1 MNPSQITV
9 KKTAV
14 KTGVHQAVQ
23 SGKRVERVV
32 EEETNEVEE
41 DDELANLQASE
52 DLDVSEVIQNMVK
65 NVSLGFFVCHRSF
78 QDLLSFPTGGVWS
91 PYHCRCSISFISIP
105 SLCIGICQ
113 SQLYLKKEETK
124 L

>member
-23 SGKRVERVV
+23 YGKRVERLV

-41 DDELANLQASE
+41 DDELANLQTSE
-52 DLDVSEVIQNMVK
+52 DSDVSEVIQNMVK

-78 QDLLSFPTGGVWS
+78 QDLLSFPIGVWS
-91 PYHCRCSISFISIP
+91 PYHCRCSISFTSIP
-105 SLCIGICQ
+105 SLSIGICQ
-113 SQLYLKKEETK
+113 SQLY
-124 L
+124 

>member
-1 MNPSQITV
+1 MNPSQIAV

-23 SGKRVERVV
+23 SGKCVERVV
-32 EEETNEVEE
+32 EKETNEVE

-78 QDLLSFPTGGVWS
+78 QDLLSFPIGGVWS
-91 PYHCRCSISFISIP
+91 PYHCRCSISFASIP
-105 SLCIGICQ
+105 SLSIEICQ
-113 SQLYLKKEETK
+113 SQLY
-124 L
+124 

>member
-1 MNPSQITV
+1 MNPPQITV

-14 KTGVHQAVQ
+14 KTGVQAVQ
-23 SGKRVERVV
+23 SGKRAARVV

-52 DLDVSEVIQNMVK
+52 DFDVSEVIQSMVK

-78 QDLLSFPTGGVWS
+78 QDLLFPNWRYMV
-91 PYHCRCSISFISIP
+91 
-105 SLCIGICQ
+105 SL
-113 SQLYLKKEETK
+113 SL
-124 L
+124 